1 MKARMTV
8 ALIALVGFFLALY
21 LTLYKIGIMGELACA
36 VGSCERVQSSR
47 YAVVLGVP
55 VAAWGLGFYGLV
67 FSIALAGLQPAY
79 ERARIIPRALV
90 ALSAWGLLF
99 SAWLTYLELFVI
111 QGICMWCVISALLI
125 VLLAVASG
133 VDLRTSPTERDPLP
147 EG

>member
-1 MKARMTV
+1 MAV

-47 YAVVLGVP
+47 YALFAGLP

-67 FSIALAGLQPAY
+67 FAIALAGLQPSY
-79 ERARIIPRALV
+79 ERARVIPRALV
-90 ALSAWGLLF
+90 VLSAWGLLF

-111 QGICMWCVISALLI
+111 KGICLWCVISAVLIALLT
-125 VLLAVASG
+125 VASII
-133 VDLRTSPTERDPLP
+133 DLQTSAAERDPVP
-147 EG
+147 DA